1 MDSAFG
7 HLDAAGFLQIW
18 QRFDVDDHGY
28 IEGKELDAFFQHM
41 LDNFGMKEETT
52 EDGIR
57 RLRQRFMSAYD
68 IAADRRLKIQELAA
82 VMLPEE
88 ENFLLMFRRETPLDS
103 SVEFMRIWRSYDTDS
118 SGYISAVELKGF
130 LQDLFLQHRKSN
142 TPEQL
147 EEYTDSLMKMFDK
160 NRDGRLDFNDLARI
174 LDLKENFLLKFKMDA
189 CSQEDRRRDFEKIFA
204 HYDVSKTGALEGPE
218 VDGFVKDMMELV
230 KPSISGT
237 DLDKFKKALLG
248 QCDINGDGKIQKNEL
263 ALGLGLKL
271 SLRTL
276 TALVL
281 RFFLRSIT
289 TPYLFQSNVHPILFS
304 LTFDSLPENRMAMVI
319 FPPTA
324 FS

>member
-41 LDNFGMKEETT
+41 LDNFGMKTT

-263 ALGLGLKL
+263 QTSPNSSHDSSL
-271 SLRTL
+271 SMSAFARWLADT
-276 TALVL
+276 V
-281 RFFLRSIT
+281 S
-289 TPYLFQSNVHPILFS
+289 H
-304 LTFDSLPENRMAMVI
+304 MKH
-319 FPPTA
+319 A
-324 FS
+324 FSDLDIFLAKLFR